1 MSLAH
6 LLDSYLTSPQSASG
20 AAPLVTGALIIVAA
34 LMVVATLRANQ
45 ITISIGSLKITL
57 KKPRR
62 RKRASTARRSR
73 R

>member
-1 MSLAH
+1 MFLAH

-20 AAPLVTGALIIVAA
+20 ATPLVTGALIIVA

-45 ITISIGSLKITL
+45 ITMSIGPLKITL
-57 KKPRR
+57 KKLQR
-62 RKRASTARRSR
+62 RKRSSTARRR